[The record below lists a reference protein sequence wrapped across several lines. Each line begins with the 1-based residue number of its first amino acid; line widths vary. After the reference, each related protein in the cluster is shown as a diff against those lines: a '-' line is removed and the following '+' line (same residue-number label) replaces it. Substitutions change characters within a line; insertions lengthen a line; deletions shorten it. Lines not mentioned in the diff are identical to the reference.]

1 MNLAADRHPSL
12 ATCLCD
18 SISPDIVG
26 NFEFRENPISSLVLP
41 RMKVSRPF
49 WDVSENVD

>member
-26 NFEFRENPISSLVLP
+26 NFEFRENPISSLVPPENEGLP
-41 RMKVSRPF
+41 PILGRVRKC
-49 WDVSENVD
+49 